1 MKNSSISFFF
11 VLFYS
16 FWSMAQIPSRL
27 QNYNSL
33 INQAEV
39 AICDSNY
46 SIAFEHYTKAFDLL
60 EYPFAQDIYNASI
73 CSIMIRDFQSTLQ
86 LSQRLVLKGCELEFF
101 YKSSYKEF
109 RKDKIKW
116 SLFIKKYPF
125 LRKEFLKKYDK
136 NLVISLKKWLRQIK
150 IIIVKLQ
157 NNQLTIY
164 FLIVYLKMIATW
176 LKK

>member
-1 MKNSSISFFF
+1 

-157 NNQLTIY
+157 NN
-164 FLIVYLKMIATW
+164 
-176 LKK
+176 